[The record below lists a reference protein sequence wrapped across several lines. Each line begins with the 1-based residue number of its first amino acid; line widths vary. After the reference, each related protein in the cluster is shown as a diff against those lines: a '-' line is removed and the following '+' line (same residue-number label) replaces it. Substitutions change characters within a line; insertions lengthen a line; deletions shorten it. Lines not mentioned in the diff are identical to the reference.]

1 MKIDKNI
8 LIMSLF
14 PERVISHFD
23 ETFNTFKLY
32 EQENKEKYLK
42 DISEQIDG
50 IAVMGPTLVSEEII
64 NALPKLK
71 IIGNFGV
78 GFDAIDIKK
87 ATEANVKVTNTPDV
101 LNDEVADTAVALTLS
116 VYRKIIEANQFL
128 LNKSWLKSEFPLS
141 RKFSGS
147 KFGILGMGRIGNA
160 IARRIQSFN
169 CEISYH
175 SRNKK
180 DVNYKYFNTL
190 ENLAEHVDTLCVITP
205 GGEETKHLV
214 NKNILEKLGKNGVLI
229 NIARGSVVDQQALI
243 EALKTGV
250 ISAAGLDVFDNEPNV
265 PEDLMKLNNVVLLP
279 HVGSATVETRY
290 QMGKMVYD
298 NIVAFFK
305 NEKLLSPVN

>member
-8 LIMSLF
+8 LIMSRF
-14 PERVISHFD
+14 PKRVISHFD
-23 ETFNTFKLY
+23 ETFNTFKIY
-32 EQENKEKYLK
+32 EKVDKEKYLI
-42 DISEQIDG
+42 DVSEKIDG
-50 IAVMGPTLVSEEII
+50 IAVMGPTVVSADII
-64 NALPKLK
+64 NSLPKLK

-87 ATEANVKVTNTPDV
+87 ATDANVRVTNTPDV

-116 VYRKIIEANQFL
+116 VYRKIIDANQFL
-128 LNKSWLKSEFPLS
+128 LNKLWLKSEFPLS

-147 KFGILGMGRIGNA
+147 KFGILGMGRIGKA
-160 IARRIQSFN
+160 IAQRIEAFN
-169 CEISYH
+169 CDISYH

-180 DVNYKYFNTL
+180 DLNYKYFPKL

-205 GGEETKHLV
+205 GGHETKHLV
-214 NKNILEKLGKNGVLI
+214 NKNILKKLGENGVII
-229 NIARGSVVDQQALI
+229 NIARGSVIDQTALI
-243 EALKTGV
+243 EALKTGT
-250 ISAAGLDVFDNEPNV
+250 ISGAGLDVFEDEPNV
-265 PEDLMKLNNVVLLP
+265 PEDLMNLNNVVLLP

>member
-1 MKIDKNI
+1 MQIDKNI

-14 PERVISHFD
+14 PKKVISHFD

-32 EQENKEKYLK
+32 EQEDKERYLE

-50 IAVMGPTLVSEEII
+50 IAVMGPTVVSAKII
-64 NALPKLK
+64 NTLPNLK

-87 ATEANVKVTNTPDV
+87 ATEANVKVTNTPNV
-101 LNDEVADTAVALTLS
+101 LNDEVADTAVALTLC
-116 VYRKIIEANQFL
+116 VYRNIIDANQFL

-141 RKFSGS
+141 RKFSGT
-147 KFGILGMGRIGNA
+147 KFGILGMGRIGSA
-160 IARRIQSFN
+160 IAKRIQCFD

-180 DVNYKYFNTL
+180 DVKYKYFQTL
-190 ENLAEHVDTLCVITP
+190 EGLAEHVDTLCIITP

-229 NIARGSVVDQQALI
+229 NIARGSVVDQEALI
-243 EALKTGV
+243 EALKTGI

-290 QMGKMVYD
+290 AMGKMVYD
-298 NIVAFFK
+298 NIVAFFN

>member
-32 EQENKEKYLK
+32 EQEDKERYLEN
-42 DISEQIDG
+42 ISEQIDG
-50 IAVMGPTLVSEEII
+50 IAVMGPTVVSEKII
-64 NALPKLK
+64 NSLPNLK

-87 ATEANVKVTNTPDV
+87 ATEANVKVTNTPNV
-101 LNDEVADTAVALTLS
+101 LNDEVADTAVALTLC
-116 VYRKIIEANQFL
+116 VYRNIIDANQFL
-128 LNKSWLKSEFPLS
+128 LNKLWLKSEFPLS
-141 RKFSGS
+141 RKFSGT
-147 KFGILGMGRIGNA
+147 KFGILGMGRIGSA
-160 IARRIQSFN
+160 IAKRIQCFD

-180 DVNYKYFNTL
+180 DVKYKYFQTL
-190 ENLAEHVDTLCVITP
+190 EGLAEYVDTLCIITP

-229 NIARGSVVDQQALI
+229 NIARGSVVDQEALI

-290 QMGKMVYD
+290 AMGKMVYD
-298 NIVAFFK
+298 NIVAFFN

>member
-14 PERVISHFD
+14 PQKVISHFD

-32 EQENKEKYLK
+32 EQEDKERYLE

-50 IAVMGPTLVSEEII
+50 IAVMGPTVVSAKII
-64 NALPKLK
+64 NTLPNLK

-87 ATEANVKVTNTPDV
+87 ATEANVKVTNTPNV
-101 LNDEVADTAVALTLS
+101 LNDEVADTAVALTLC
-116 VYRKIIEANQFL
+116 VYRNIIDANQFL
-128 LNKSWLKSEFPLS
+128 LNKLWLKSEFPLS
-141 RKFSGS
+141 RKFSGT
-147 KFGILGMGRIGNA
+147 KFGILGMGRIGSA
-160 IARRIQSFN
+160 IAKRIQCFD

-180 DVNYKYFNTL
+180 DVNYKYFQTL
-190 ENLAEHVDTLCVITP
+190 EDLAEHVDTLCIITP

-229 NIARGSVVDQQALI
+229 NIARGSVVDQEALV
-243 EALKTGV
+243 EALKNGI

-290 QMGKMVYD
+290 AMGKMVYD
-298 NIVAFFK
+298 NIVAFFN

>member
-32 EQENKEKYLK
+32 EQEDKEKYLK

-50 IAVMGPTLVSEEII
+50 IAVMGPTLVSAEII

-87 ATEANVKVTNTPDV
+87 ATEANVKVTNTPNV
-101 LNDEVADTAVALTLS
+101 LNDEVADTAVALSLS

-128 LNKSWLKSEFPLS
+128 LNKSWLKSEFSLS

-160 IARRIQSFN
+160 IAKRIESFN

-180 DVNYKYFNTL
+180 DVNYKYFKTL
-190 ENLAEHVDTLCVITP
+190 ENLAEYVDTLCVITP